1 MTNLSREGLDTNE
14 ANRYVQ
20 ILTFSTNLEYVG
32 DIIDKNLMELAEKK
46 IKKNDSFSEEGM
58 AEIIN
63 FHRIVLENMQ
73 LAQNIFMLQDTE
85 LARQLVEEKKSV
97 RKAVRK
103 SSDKHFQRLT
113 DGKASSLAT
122 SSLHLDIIRD
132 LRRINTYM
140 TAVAYNIL
148 EQEKKRQK
156 DKKKKKKAAGLATE

>member
-1 MTNLSREGLDTNE
+1 M
-14 ANRYVQ
+14 
-20 ILTFSTNLEYVG
+20 
-32 DIIDKNLMELAEKK
+32 
-46 IKKNDSFSEEGM
+46 
-58 AEIIN
+58 
-63 FHRIVLENMQ
+63 
-73 LAQNIFMLQDTE
+73 
-85 LARQLVEEKKSV
+85 
-97 RKAVRK
+97 RK